1 MCAAL
6 TLVMSIIVTGDVQTG
21 APVSRN
27 KRTREVDHEQNV
39 SCFTSSIP
47 SQRQRVT
54 ELSINQHWDTQVGA
68 AARLQSAMQLQ
79 SSGLDNQ
86 RTLNFLAQSSN
97 PGSNASEVQQMKSLL
112 LLAASQQ
119 QQQQQ
124 QQQQVLLQQQSQ
136 QLQQKQ
142 LLRQLLGALQQQ
154 QLLQSQNNM
163 CLPANDSNVS
173 ADFLRNQQRIPAGA
187 SEWQEQLARL
197 LQQQQSNS
205 SLLQQKPTGNI
216 NTAMLLSTQ
225 AMQNLPNS
233 LFGVQPQANAAQFM
247 LQQVLMQQNMP
258 KQAENKDNSTLLQA
272 LLSGM
277 GGNANG
283 RSNLQVLTTDPG
295 LQTPLIDAFMS
306 YQQSN
311 LMKSTAASK
320 PSASDEPPAN
330 IVRVVH
336 RNTPSESPGISL
348 SLPTDMNQ
356 LSQCQLYIR
365 QNLEFFESRQ
375 EDVETN
381 VQGRKKRV
389 QLGQVG

>member
-1 MCAAL
+1 
-6 TLVMSIIVTGDVQTG
+6 
-21 APVSRN
+21 
-27 KRTREVDHEQNV
+27 
-39 SCFTSSIP
+39 
-47 SQRQRVT
+47 
-54 ELSINQHWDTQVGA
+54 
-68 AARLQSAMQLQ
+68 
-79 SSGLDNQ
+79 
-86 RTLNFLAQSSN
+86 
-97 PGSNASEVQQMKSLL
+97 
-112 LLAASQQ
+112 
-119 QQQQQ
+119 
-124 QQQQVLLQQQSQ
+124 
-136 QLQQKQ
+136 
-142 LLRQLLGALQQQ
+142 
-154 QLLQSQNNM
+154 
-163 CLPANDSNVS
+163 
-173 ADFLRNQQRIPAGA
+173 
-187 SEWQEQLARL
+187 
-197 LQQQQSNS
+197 
-205 SLLQQKPTGNI
+205 
-216 NTAMLLSTQ
+216 
-225 AMQNLPNS
+225 
-233 LFGVQPQANAAQFM
+233 
-247 LQQVLMQQNMP
+247 
-258 KQAENKDNSTLLQA
+258 
-272 LLSGM
+272 M